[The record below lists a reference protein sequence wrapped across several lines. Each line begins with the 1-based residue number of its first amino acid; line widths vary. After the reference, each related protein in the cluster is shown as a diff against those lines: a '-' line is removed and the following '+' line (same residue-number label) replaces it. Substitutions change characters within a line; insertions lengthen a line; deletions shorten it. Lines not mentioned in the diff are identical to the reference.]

1 MKFILFC
8 CRLKVFTVM
17 TCWSGIVQIWM
28 PMSIEFGLEYVLKY
42 YGRSDRVLLNPYA
55 ILFIGNCVSVILSV
69 YLPEILGRPHAR
81 TLDDVMVLKVKRGKH
96 SFREDD
102 KIYLHPQLTKPKRK
116 PTSNTAYARAEEEK
130 KSI

>member
-1 MKFILFC
+1 
-8 CRLKVFTVM
+8 M

-55 ILFIGNCVSVILSV
+55 ILFFGNCVSVILSV

-81 TLDDVMVLKVKRGKH
+81 TLDDVMILKVKRGKH
-96 SFREDD
+96 SFCEDG
-102 KIYLHPQLTKPKRK
+102 KISDSQVTMPKSE
-116 PTSNTAYARAEEEK
+116 PSSSTAYARVEEEK
-130 KSI
+130 KSV

>member
-1 MKFILFC
+1 
-8 CRLKVFTVM
+8 M

-55 ILFIGNCVSVILSV
+55 ILFFGNCVSVILSV

-102 KIYLHPQLTKPKRK
+102 KILHPKVTKPKRE
-116 PTSNTAYARAEEEK
+116 PTSNAAYATPRAEEEK
-130 KSI
+130 KSV

>member
-1 MKFILFC
+1 M
-8 CRLKVFTVM
+8 FTVM

-55 ILFIGNCVSVILSV
+55 ILFFGNCVSVILSV
-69 YLPEILGRPHAR
+69 YIPEILGRPHAR
-81 TLDDVMVLKVKRGKH
+81 TLDDVMVLKVKRSKH

-102 KIYLHPQLTKPKRK
+102 KIYPHPQLTKPKRK

>member
-1 MKFILFC
+1 
-8 CRLKVFTVM
+8 M

-28 PMSIEFGLEYVLKY
+28 PMNIEFGLEYVLKY

-55 ILFIGNCVSVILSV
+55 ILFFGNCVSVILSV

-81 TLDDVMVLKVKRGKH
+81 TLDDVMVLKVKRSKH

-102 KIYLHPQLTKPKRK
+102 KKIYPHPQYTKPKRK
-116 PTSNTAYARAEEEK
+116 PTSNTTEARAEEEK

>member
-1 MKFILFC
+1 
-8 CRLKVFTVM
+8 
-17 TCWSGIVQIWM
+17 
-28 PMSIEFGLEYVLKY
+28 MSIEFGLEYVLKY

-55 ILFIGNCVSVILSV
+55 ILFFGNCVSVILSV

-102 KIYLHPQLTKPKRK
+102 KIYPQGRNPKSELTSS
-116 PTSNTAYARAEEEK
+116 TTYARVEEEK
-130 KSI
+130 KSL

>member
-1 MKFILFC
+1 MFY

-55 ILFIGNCVSVILSV
+55 ILFFGNCVSVILSV

-81 TLDDVMVLKVKRGKH
+81 TLDDVMILKVKRGKH
-96 SFREDD
+96 SFCEDG
-102 KIYLHPQLTKPKRK
+102 KISYSQVTMPKSE
-116 PTSNTAYARAEEEK
+116 PSSSTAYARVEEEK
-130 KSI
+130 KSV

>member
-1 MKFILFC
+1 MIERKEFMTSN

-55 ILFIGNCVSVILSV
+55 ILFFGNCVSVILSV

-81 TLDDVMVLKVKRGKH
+81 TLDDVMVLKVKRGKN
-96 SFREDD
+96 SFREV
-102 KIYLHPQLTKPKRK
+102 TKPTREL
-116 PTSNTAYARAEEEK
+116 TSNTAYDRPKVEEEK
-130 KSI
+130 KSV

>member
-1 MKFILFC
+1 MMFY

-55 ILFIGNCVSVILSV
+55 ILFFGNCVSVILSV

-96 SFREDD
+96 SFCEDG
-102 KIYLHPQLTKPKRK
+102 KISYSQVTMPKSE
-116 PTSNTAYARAEEEK
+116 PSSSTAYARVEEEK
-130 KSI
+130 KSV

>member
-1 MKFILFC
+1 MFY

-55 ILFIGNCVSVILSV
+55 ILFFGNCVSVILSV

-81 TLDDVMVLKVKRGKH
+81 TLDDVMVLKVKSGKH
-96 SFREDD
+96 FLL
-102 KIYLHPQLTKPKRK
+102 YPQVTKPKSE
-116 PTSNTAYARAEEEK
+116 PTSSTTYVRVEEK
-130 KSI
+130 KKSV

>member
-1 MKFILFC
+1 MGWRVEVHDVFIY

-55 ILFIGNCVSVILSV
+55 ILFFGNCVSVILSV

-81 TLDDVMVLKVKRGKH
+81 TLDDVMVLKVKSGKH
-96 SFREDD
+96 F
-102 KIYLHPQLTKPKRK
+102 ILYPQVAKPKSE
-116 PTSNTAYARAEEEK
+116 PIYARVEEK
-130 KSI
+130 KKSV

>member
-1 MKFILFC
+1 MMFY

-55 ILFIGNCVSVILSV
+55 ILFFGNCVSVILSV

-96 SFREDD
+96 SFCEDD
-102 KIYLHPQLTKPKRK
+102 KISYSQVTMPKSE
-116 PTSNTAYARAEEEK
+116 PTSRTAYARVEEEK
-130 KSI
+130 KSV

>member
-1 MKFILFC
+1 
-8 CRLKVFTVM
+8 
-17 TCWSGIVQIWM
+17 
-28 PMSIEFGLEYVLKY
+28 MSIEFGLEYVLKY

-55 ILFIGNCVSVILSV
+55 ILFFGNCVSVILSV

-102 KIYLHPQLTKPKRK
+102 KILYPLLTKPKSD
-116 PTSNTAYARAEEEK
+116 PTSNIAYVRVKEEK
-130 KSI
+130 KSV

>member
-1 MKFILFC
+1 MSISIDEVEVHDVIIY

-55 ILFIGNCVSVILSV
+55 ILFFGNCVSVILSV

-81 TLDDVMVLKVKRGKH
+81 TLDDVMVLKVKGGKL

-102 KIYLHPQLTKPKRK
+102 KSPYPQTTKPKR
-116 PTSNTAYARAEEEK
+116 EEEK
-130 KSI
+130 KSA

>member
-1 MKFILFC
+1 MFY

-55 ILFIGNCVSVILSV
+55 ILFFGNCVSVILSV

-81 TLDDVMVLKVKRGKH
+81 TLDDVMILKVKRDKH
-96 SFREDD
+96 SFCEDG
-102 KIYLHPQLTKPKRK
+102 KISYSQVTMPKSE
-116 PTSNTAYARAEEEK
+116 PSSSTAYARVEEEK
-130 KSI
+130 KSV